1 MAEPGGP
8 RKTMEEYEEH
18 AESGGSEDIERIAVV
33 GLACRVPGADDAAG
47 FWDNLTHGVE
57 SIERTAVR
65 QDAPEG
71 YVPAVAPLRGAE
83 DFDARFFGMTP
94 READLADPQ
103 HRLFLEQCWAALEDA
118 GCDPER
124 AEGRIGVWGG
134 TSFNSYL
141 VLNVLPGLD
150 RDKLLGEYPAALLHG
165 NDKDYLTS
173 RVAHRLGLTGP
184 AVTVQTACS
193 TSLVAVAEAA
203 RALLDYQCDLALAG
217 GASLKLPQDW
227 GYVHETG
234 GIQSPDG
241 YCRAFDADAAGTVF
255 GSGVGVVALKR
266 LSDALADGDRVHA
279 VILGAAVNNDGARKT
294 GYTAP
299 SVDGQVQVLHDAYS
313 AAGVSPATIGYIEAH
328 GTGTAIGDPVE
339 LAALDEVFA
348 PHGMAPESV
357 PVGSVKTNIGH
368 LNAASGVIGLIK
380 TVLAVREGLLPAS
393 LHYRRRNPRTNEKS
407 PFAVVDR
414 LTPWPAG
421 EGPRRAGVSSF
432 GVGGT
437 NAHVVLEEPPRPP
450 CARDAECGGEQLL
463 VVSAHSEEALTRAVS
478 GLADALAPAA
488 GQAARGDGH
497 NLRDVAHTLAHRRRR
512 FPHRAAVVAKDP
524 AEAADA
530 LRRAGA
536 EHTRGTAPVAF
547 LFPGQGTQYQ
557 GMAAGLLRTE
567 PEFARHLDEV
577 GALLAAEGIELRA
590 LLDTPAPEGTADP
603 LVDTRLA
610 QPALFAVE
618 YALARWWQARG
629 AHPVALLGH
638 SLGEWTAA
646 CLAGVFTLPD
656 AVRLVAA
663 RGRLMAELPRGAML
677 AVELSETEATG
688 LTGPHLGIAALNA
701 PRRCVL
707 SGTEE
712 AVRAVEAR
720 LAGRG
725 VQTRRLDTSHA
736 FHSAML
742 DPMTGPF
749 AELVARVPL
758 RTPDIPFLSDVT
770 GTWITDTEATSP
782 AYWARQARAAVRFG
796 DGVSELLAATPDAV
810 LLELGPGRALGRFAA
825 QVAGPAVRPVTV
837 LRGARQQGS
846 DRRYLLGALG
856 QAWTRGVPVE
866 LPDAPGDTGTPDT
879 RPRVADL
886 PGHPML
892 RRRHWIDPPATGP
905 AAGPRPPHD
914 RPEPATGPRP
924 AGATASG
931 TAPDGPAPDGP
942 APERPVP
949 DGRTPGDPATR
960 VAALWQELL
969 GIEGIGPDDDL
980 FMLGGDSLNASQLIS
995 RASRHF
1001 GAELPLEEF
1010 LDEPTVR
1017 RMAELAVRAQTH
1029 DAAEAVQQ

>member
-1 MAEPGGP
+1 MAEPGEP
-8 RKTMEEYEEH
+8 RVTMEEYDE
-18 AESGGSEDIERIAVV
+18 GPGDFERIAVV

-47 FWDNLTHGVE
+47 FWDNLVRGVE
-57 SIERTAVR
+57 SIERTAVPE
-65 QDAPEG
+65 DAPDG
-71 YVPAVAPLRGAE
+71 YVPAVAPLRAAE
-83 DFDARFFGMTP
+83 DFDAEFFGMTP
-94 READLADPQ
+94 REAALADPQ

-124 AEGRIGVWGG
+124 AGGRIGVWGG

-141 VLNVLPGLD
+141 VLNVLPGLG
-150 RDKLLGEYPAALLHG
+150 RDQLLGEYPAALLHG

-203 RALLDYQCDLALAG
+203 RALLDYQCDMALAG

-241 YCRAFDADAAGTVF
+241 YCRAFDADASGTVF

-279 VILGAAVNNDGARKT
+279 VILGTAVNNDGARKT

-313 AAGVSPATIGYIEAH
+313 AAGVSPATVGYVEAH

-339 LAALDEVFA
+339 LAALDEVFGAEGLA
-348 PHGMAPESV
+348 PGSV
-357 PVGSVKTNIGH
+357 HVGSVKTNIGH

-380 TVLAVREGLLPAS
+380 TVLAVREGVLPAS

-414 LTPWPAG
+414 LTPWPPG

-437 NAHVVLEEPPRPP
+437 NAHVVLEQPPAAPP
-450 CARDAECGGEQLL
+450 AQDGAEDGEQLI
-463 VVSAHSEEALTRAVS
+463 VVSARSEDALASAASR
-478 GLADALAPAA
+478 LADALEETAAP
-488 GQAARGDGH
+488 D
-497 NLRDVAHTLAHRRRR
+497 LRDVAHTLAHRRRR
-512 FPHRAAVVAKDP
+512 FPHRAAVVAAGP
-524 AEAADA
+524 AEAAAA
-530 LRRAGA
+530 LRRAGR
-536 EHTRGTAPVAF
+536 EHQRGETPVAF

-567 PEFARHLDEV
+567 PEFARHLGEV
-577 GALLAAEGIELRA
+577 ADLLAGEGIDLRA
-590 LLDTPAPEGTADP
+590 LLSAPAAEGAADP

-618 YALARWWQARG
+618 YALARWWQSRG
-629 AHPVALLGH
+629 VRPVALLGH

-646 CLAGVFTLPD
+646 CVAGVFTLPD

-663 RGRLMAELPRGAML
+663 RGRMMGELPRGAML
-677 AVELSETEATG
+677 AVELSEAEAAE
-688 LTGPHLGIAALNA
+688 LTGDGLGVAALNA

-712 AVRAVEAR
+712 AVRAAEAR
-720 LAGRG
+720 LAERG
-725 VQTRRLDTSHA
+725 VAARRLVTSHA

-749 AELVARVPL
+749 AELVGTAAP
-758 RTPDIPFLSDVT
+758 RTPDIPFVSDVT
-770 GTWITDTEATSP
+770 GTWITDAEATDP
-782 AYWARQARAAVRFG
+782 GYWARQARATVRFA
-796 DGVSELLAATPDAV
+796 DGVAELLAAAPDAV
-810 LLELGPGRALGRFAA
+810 LLELGPGRALGRFAD
-825 QVAGPAVRPVTV
+825 QVAGRAVRPVTT
-837 LRGARQQGS
+837 LRGAKQSGS
-846 DRRYLLGALG
+846 DRRHLLHAVG
-856 QAWTRGVPVE
+856 QAWARGVAVE
-866 LPDAPGDTGTPDT
+866 LPD
-879 RPRVADL
+879 
-886 PGHPML
+886 
-892 RRRHWIDPPATGP
+892 
-905 AAGPRPPHD
+905 
-914 RPEPATGPRP
+914 
-924 AGATASG
+924 
-931 TAPDGPAPDGP
+931 
-942 APERPVP
+942 
-949 DGRTPGDPATR
+949 
-960 VAALWQELL
+960 
-969 GIEGIGPDDDL
+969 
-980 FMLGGDSLNASQLIS
+980 
-995 RASRHF
+995 
-1001 GAELPLEEF
+1001 
-1010 LDEPTVR
+1010 
-1017 RMAELAVRAQTH
+1017 
-1029 DAAEAVQQ
+1029 

>member
-1 MAEPGGP
+1 MAEPGEP
-8 RKTMEEYEEH
+8 REKMNEFGEFGESDGRLD
-18 AESGGSEDIERIAVV
+18 ESGGPGEGDEVERIAVV

-47 FWDNLTHGVE
+47 FWDNLVRGIE
-57 SIERTAVR
+57 SVERTEVPEG
-65 QDAPEG
+65 APDG

-83 DFDARFFGMTP
+83 DFDAAFFGLTP
-94 READLADPQ
+94 REAALADPQ
-103 HRLFLEQCWAALEDA
+103 HRIFLEQCWAALEDA

-124 AEGRIGVWGG
+124 AGGRIGVWGG

-141 VLNVLPGLD
+141 VLNVLPGLG

-203 RALLDYQCDLALAG
+203 RALLDYQCDTALAG
-217 GASLKLPQDW
+217 GVSLKLPQDW
-227 GYVHETG
+227 GYVYETG

-241 YCRAFDADAAGTVF
+241 HCRAFDADAAGTVF

-313 AAGVSPATIGYIEAH
+313 AAGVSPATVGYVEAH

-348 PHGMAPESV
+348 AEGLAPGTV
-357 PVGSVKTNIGH
+357 AIGSVKTNVGH

-380 TVLAVREGLLPAS
+380 TVLAVREGVLPPS
-393 LHYRRRNPRTNEKS
+393 LHYRRRNPRTSEKS

-414 LTPWPAG
+414 LTRWTADG
-421 EGPRRAGVSSF
+421 GPRRAGVSSF

-437 NAHVVLEEPPRPP
+437 NAHVVLEQPPAPR
-450 CARDAECGGEQLL
+450 ATDAPDAGERLI
-463 VVSAHSEEALTRAVS
+463 VVSAHSAPALAEATAR
-478 GLADALAPAA
+478 LADALERTEAA
-488 GQAARGDGH
+488 G
-497 NLRDVAHTLAHRRRR
+497 LRDAAHTLAHRRRR
-512 FPHRAAVVAKDP
+512 FPHRTAVVAAGP
-524 AEAADA
+524 EEAAAA
-530 LRRAGA
+530 LRRAGT
-536 EHTRGTAPVAF
+536 EHARGETPAVF

-557 GMAAGLLRTE
+557 GMAGELLRTE
-567 PEFARHLDEV
+567 PEFARHVDEV
-577 GALLAAEGIELRA
+577 AALLAAEGVELPA
-590 LLDTPAPEGTADP
+590 LLGGPAADGAADP

-618 YALARWWQARG
+618 YALARWWQSRG
-629 AHPVALLGH
+629 VRPVALLGH

-646 CLAGVFTLPD
+646 TLAGVFTLPD

-663 RGRLMAELPRGAML
+663 RGRMMAALPRGAML
-677 AVELSETEATG
+677 AVDLDEAEAAA
-688 LTGPHLGIAALNA
+688 LTGPDLGIAALNA
-701 PRRCVL
+701 PGRCVL

-712 AVRAVEAR
+712 AVRAAGER

-725 VQTRRLDTSHA
+725 VEAKRLVTSHA

-749 AELVARVPL
+749 AELVETVPL
-758 RTPDIPFLSDVT
+758 STPDIPFISDVT
-770 GTWITDTEATSP
+770 GTWITDAEATDP
-782 AYWARQARAAVRFG
+782 GYWARQARAAVRFA
-796 DGVSELLAATPDAV
+796 DGVSEVLAAAPDAV

-825 QVAGPAVRPVTV
+825 RVAGPAVRPVTT
-837 LRGARQQGS
+837 LRGARQSGS
-846 DRRYLLGALG
+846 DRRHLLQAVG
-856 QAWTRGVPVE
+856 QAWARGVPVT
-866 LPDAPGDTGTPDT
+866 LPEAADGT

-892 RRRHWIDPPATGP
+892 RRRHWIDAPDAGSPAIPAVTARLATPPASTTD
-905 AAGPRPPHD
+905 PH
-914 RPEPATGPRP
+914 PEPAP
-924 AGATASG
+924 ATAHAPG
-931 TAPDGPAPDGP
+931 RTTAPDQTTAPA
-942 APERPVP
+942 
-949 DGRTPGDPATR
+949 DPADPVTR
-960 VAALWQELL
+960 IVALWQELL
-969 GIEGIGPDDDL
+969 GIEGIGPEDDL
-980 FMLGGDSLNASQLIS
+980 FMLGGDSLNASQLLS
-995 RASRHF
+995 RAARLF

-1017 RMAELAVRAQTH
+1017 RMAELAVRAQT
-1029 DAAEAVQQ
+1029 DDTAEAVQQ